1 MGTCMLYSTRTSMPL
16 LLPAIATDLKWSK
29 TESGTVLSSFFWG
42 YTVTQVRNLT
52 HCFIRPTGIPINFSR
67 SLFFPQV
74 LGGYFSD
81 RIGGQR
87 VIFLA
92 AVGWSLITFYMP
104 ELLTMLPRTWPYTI
118 HFIVAIRILN
128 GACQGVHFPSMISL
142 TSQVNVDFQMTD
154 SSQNSHQTKM
164 NFQF

>member
-1 MGTCMLYSTRTSMPL
+1 MLGTCMLYSTRTSMPL
-16 LLPAIATDLKWSK
+16 LLPAIATDLRWSK

-42 YTVTQVRNLT
+42 YTITQVSWTELSAFGHFWSSNSNRLSS
-52 HCFIRPTGIPINFSR
+52 F
-67 SLFFPQV
+67 QV

-92 AVGWSLITFYMP
+92 ALGWSSITFYMP
-104 ELLTMLPRTWPYTI
+104 ELITMLPRAWPHTI
-118 HFIVAIRILN
+118 QFIVFIRILN

-142 TSQVNVDFQMTD
+142 TTQVIHVPNQCNSIDLIRLF
-154 SSQNSHQTKM
+154 SS
-164 NFQF
+164 FRRI